1 LKDSTPA
8 LESNNLVK
16 EGMTERTGGD
26 GVNGSATAVPGSS
39 SSLMPRVAENIHQG
53 SSSPEGT
60 DYKLLF
66 EEEKEKHQRL
76 KAKYLQAQV
85 DIKDQQTQLKQ
96 AIDKIEEI
104 RLKYENERR
113 VSRCQ

>member
-1 LKDSTPA
+1 
-8 LESNNLVK
+8 
-16 EGMTERTGGD
+16 
-26 GVNGSATAVPGSS
+26 
-39 SSLMPRVAENIHQG
+39 
-53 SSSPEGT
+53 
-60 DYKLLF
+60 LF